1 MRMFAA
7 TILALLPLT
16 AAATRTPSAH
26 HATGAGA
33 TAKCDRFGRVQ
44 QADALPRS
52 PVRAQRL
59 GELPPGDLRLT
70 VDRRING
77 CHQPVIV
84 RQNIGGAGS
93 RGR

>member
-16 AAATRTPSAH
+16 AAATSAPSAH
-26 HATGAGA
+26 RATGAGA

-44 QADALPRS
+44 QADALPRT

-84 RQNIGGAGS
+84 RENIGGAATQ
-93 RGR
+93 RR

>member
-7 TILALLPLT
+7 IILALLPLT
-16 AAATRTPSAH
+16 AAATRTPPTHDA
-26 HATGAGA
+26 AGPGAP
-33 TAKCDRFGRVQ
+33 AKCDRFGRLE
-44 QADALPRS
+44 QANTLPRA
-52 PVRAQRL
+52 PVRPQRL
-59 GELPPGDLRLT
+59 GELPPGDLNLT

-84 RQNIGGAGS
+84 RQNIGGAAF